1 MTGDLNEKD
10 LWGLICD
17 GHDDGI
23 ESDGQFNHG
32 ADGIRSADAAGIV
45 DGSNDGVALPTWK
58 IILMLIAWAF
68 VAAFMGVVTA
78 IVGTEILRLIGVVDD
93 NTNTYQI
100 SINVIW
106 AVVFVVVL
114 AVPFVF
120 RNRFISDQAPPE
132 A

>member
-1 MTGDLNEKD
+1 MTDTMTASRVTDSSITEQMV
-10 LWGLICD
+10 
-17 GHDDGI
+17 
-23 ESDGQFNHG
+23 SARRVPQVSSTG
-32 ADGIRSADAAGIV
+32 ATT
-45 DGSNDGVALPTWK
+45 GSALPTWK

-93 NTNTYQI
+93 NTNSYQI